1 MEGEGGRKDRVR
13 RGREGIELR
22 TKRKK
27 RETGIWARPKGARN
41 CRIERGQEG
50 LKKGGSRKK
59 R

>member
-50 LKKGGSRKK
+50 LKKGE
-59 R
+59 